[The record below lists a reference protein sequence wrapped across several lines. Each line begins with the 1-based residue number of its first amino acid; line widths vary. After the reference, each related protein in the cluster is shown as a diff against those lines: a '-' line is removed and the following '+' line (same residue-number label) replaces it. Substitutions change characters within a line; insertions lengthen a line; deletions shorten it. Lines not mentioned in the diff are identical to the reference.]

1 MSISDHR
8 LLDIRVS
15 ADNIIAEVQT
25 VSRGREMRTISN
37 GVFLPLT
44 IAGLAL
50 LVVGPLL
57 VKAQSSSRT
66 PTETSPYKGFS
77 GLWVNSDSVKQ
88 VYYHDQTV
96 AVVELGPRKRLE
108 NCELIEVT

>member
-8 LLDIRVS
+8 LLDIS
-15 ADNIIAEVQT
+15 ADDIVAEVQT
-25 VSRGREMRTISN
+25 VSRGREMRTLSS

-44 IAGLAL
+44 VAGLAIL
-50 LVVGPLL
+50 AIGPLL

-77 GLWVNSDSVKQ
+77 GLWVKSDSVKQ

-96 AVVELGPRKRLE
+96 AVVELDQRKRLE